1 MTKEVENFNRQ
12 ELFNHFNSGENP
24 FLILTTKI
32 DVTSV
37 VDYCKIH
44 KNFYPTMGYIITKTV
59 NDIEN
64 FKYRYKDN
72 KIYYCDVINSNYTQM
87 IGEDIGFFD
96 VPYTDDYNKYIESF
110 LDIQSKFINGE
121 YNLFENV
128 LDEIW
133 LSCAPWFSFTGLI
146 PPYNKENSIP
156 QFIWDKYELVNGK
169 YYINLMIMI
178 HHGFADGSH
187 IAKFIKLLNENIQKF

>member
-121 YNLFENV
+121 YNLF
-128 LDEIW
+128 
-133 LSCAPWFSFTGLI
+133 
-146 PPYNKENSIP
+146 
-156 QFIWDKYELVNGK
+156 
-169 YYINLMIMI
+169 
-178 HHGFADGSH
+178 
-187 IAKFIKLLNENIQKF
+187 